1 MNDNNRILWIVLGVL
16 AIFGICLV
24 ITVVAA
30 FFYFIPSRSVATTNV
45 ETVVAQTLSA
55 IATETPATE
64 IPPTESS
71 EATSTVTMIPL
82 PTTLAPTMSPTPT
95 STNTPFPSP
104 TPTFIEEDPRTILG
118 APTWQD
124 KFDDDRNWTLFDD
137 VCFKSEIDGGKYI
150 MTSKNAPSATCWEV
164 TWPRIQN
171 FYLETTSITTED
183 CEGTDR
189 FGIIFRAPDP
199 SQGYLF
205 GLTCDGNYGMAR
217 WDPEENQWDYF
228 VEFTPSEHIN
238 AGPNQTN
245 RLGVKADDDRFG
257 LYINGILVTEVTDD
271 TFPDEGL
278 IGYFIGATET
288 EDFQVTYDELVYWDM
303 P

>member
-1 MNDNNRILWIVLGVL
+1 MNDNNRILWIVLAVLGV
-16 AIFGICLV
+16 FVICLV
-24 ITVVAA
+24 IAVVAA
-30 FFYFIPSRSVATTNV
+30 FLYFIPSSTVTTTNV

-55 IATETPATE
+55 IATEN
-64 IPPTESS
+64 PPTESPPTDSS
-71 EATSTVTMIPL
+71 EPTSTVTMIPL
-82 PTTLAPTMSPTPT
+82 PSTAVPTISPSPT
-95 STNTPFPSP
+95 STNTLIPSL
-104 TPTFIEEDPRTILG
+104 TPTFIEEDPRASLG
-118 APTWQD
+118 PPTWQD

-137 VCFKSEIDGGKYI
+137 VCFKSEIGGGKYI
-150 MTSKNAPSATCWEV
+150 MTSKDAPSATCWEV

-171 FYLETTSITTED
+171 FYLETTSITTDD

-189 FGIIFRAPDP
+189 FGMIFRAPDP

-205 GLTCDGNYGMAR
+205 GLTCDGSYGMAR
-217 WDPEENQWDYF
+217 WDPEANQWDYF
-228 VEFTPSEHIN
+228 VDFTPSEHIN

-245 RLGVKADDDRFG
+245 RLGVKADNDRFG
-257 LYINGILVTEVTDD
+257 LYINGKLVTEVNDD

-288 EDFQVTYDELVYWDM
+288 EGFQVTYDELVYWDR